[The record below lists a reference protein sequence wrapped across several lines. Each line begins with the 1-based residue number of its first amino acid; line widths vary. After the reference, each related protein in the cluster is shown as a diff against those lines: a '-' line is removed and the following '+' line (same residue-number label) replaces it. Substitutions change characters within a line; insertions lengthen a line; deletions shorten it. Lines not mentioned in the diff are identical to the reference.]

1 MNQYFSMATQFV
13 EFYSCMV
20 KENNSHFK
28 EIVTVYTLAETV
40 GNLNC
45 MKNETMQWP
54 SSLRM
59 SRADPCRFGNS
70 CCSSTS
76 FQASNYHRLIRVKLP
91 AMVEEVAA

>member
-45 MKNETMQWP
+45 MKNETMQ
-54 SSLRM
+54 
-59 SRADPCRFGNS
+59 
-70 CCSSTS
+70 
-76 FQASNYHRLIRVKLP
+76 
-91 AMVEEVAA
+91 